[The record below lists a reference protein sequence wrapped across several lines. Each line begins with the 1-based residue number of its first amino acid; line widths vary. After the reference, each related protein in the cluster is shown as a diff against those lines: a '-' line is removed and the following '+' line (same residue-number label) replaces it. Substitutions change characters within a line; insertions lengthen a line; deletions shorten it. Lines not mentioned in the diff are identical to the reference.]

1 MEFQSLIPFCFLRF
15 LFSLFQFRSTSL
27 DIIVTFSVIY
37 THAFDHFAQKTQW
50 YCCRRRRRRRRRR
63 HQMCDNFLAEKEHFK
78 DAVRKERDDEIQDIH
93 KRVQSAIEKKDE
105 SLEVIIKENASLK
118 DRCIKLE
125 AIVRQQRKDY
135 CIK

>member
-1 MEFQSLIPFCFLRF
+1 MLTFGNL
-15 LFSLFQFRSTSL
+15 LF
-27 DIIVTFSVIY
+27 
-37 THAFDHFAQKTQW
+37 
-50 YCCRRRRRRRRRR
+50 
-63 HQMCDNFLAEKEHFK
+63 QMCDNFLAEKEHFK
-78 DAVRKERDDEIQDIH
+78 DAVRKERDEEIQEIH

>member
-1 MEFQSLIPFCFLRF
+1 MLP
-15 LFSLFQFRSTSL
+15 
-27 DIIVTFSVIY
+27 
-37 THAFDHFAQKTQW
+37 APTQHQH
-50 YCCRRRRRRRRRR
+50 
-63 HQMCDNFLAEKEHFK
+63 HQMCDNFAAEKEHFR
-78 DAVRKERDDEIQDIH
+78 DAVRKERDDEIQEIH
-93 KRVQSAIEKKDE
+93 KRVQCAIEKKDE